1 MIETIVGKTIAGVRY
16 VDPWSRGLTIVFTD
30 GTKLRVDERMQA
42 GEINVELNNEPVS
55 YGVQAGEINV
65 ALNNEPVSYERDLE
79 QE

>member
-1 MIETIVGKTIAGVRY
+1 MIETIVGKTIASVRY
-16 VDPWSRGLTIVFTD
+16 IDPWNQGLTIVFTD

-42 GEINVELNNEPVS
+42 GEINV
-55 YGVQAGEINV
+55 